1 MRYNVTVT
9 EAAPSLVVDE
19 IPGAG
24 TDVAVLAL
32 RGELDL
38 ASIEVL
44 RTTVSA
50 YIGRSGHIVLD
61 LSEMTFCDSTGL
73 GTFVG
78 LHRQSTGAGGRL
90 SLAAPRRR
98 VDDLLKLSGIDRVI
112 PVFATAHQA
121 LSDPGRPAAD

>member
-9 EAAPSLVVDE
+9 EAAPSLVVAE
-19 IPGAG
+19 IHTGG
-24 TDVAVLAL
+24 QDMAVLAV

-44 RTTVSA
+44 RSTVGG
-50 YIGRSGHIVLD
+50 YIGRSSHIVLD
-61 LSEMTFCDSTGL
+61 LSDMTFCDSTGL

-78 LHRQSTGAGGRL
+78 LHRQSAAAGGRL

-112 PVFATAHQA
+112 PVYATAHQA
-121 LSDPGRPAAD
+121 LSEPEVPPAR

>member
-9 EAAPSLVVDE
+9 EAAQTLVVDE
-19 IPGAG
+19 IPAGAQDG
-24 TDVAVLAL
+24 TVLAV

-38 ASIEVL
+38 ATIDVL
-44 RTTVSA
+44 KTTVST
-50 YIGRSGHIVLD
+50 YIGRTGHIVLD

-78 LHRQSTGAGGRL
+78 LHRQSAAAGGRL

-98 VDDLLKLSGIDRVI
+98 IDDLLKLSGIDRVI
-112 PVFATAHQA
+112 PVFATPHQA
-121 LSDPGRPAAD
+121 LTAPAEPPAG